1 MTKPRIL
8 IVDDEPNLS
17 DLVRMYLEKA
27 ESYDVRVENISSQAI
42 TAAREFEPDLFLLDV
57 DMPGKQGG
65 ELARE
70 LKSLPRFKQTPVIF
84 LTSLISREEAG
95 NRESIRGGMR
105 FLAKPVTAKVLLE
118 AVGRALAGDTVQA

>member
-17 DLVRMYLEKA
+17 DLVRMYLEKT
-27 ESYDVRVENISSQAI
+27 ESFEVRVENMSAHAI
-42 TAAREFEPDLFLLDV
+42 AAAREFEPDLFLLDV

-70 LKSLPRFKQTPVIF
+70 LKELPRFKRTPVIF

>member
-1 MTKPRIL
+1 
-8 IVDDEPNLS
+8 
-17 DLVRMYLEKA
+17 
-27 ESYDVRVENISSQAI
+27 
-42 TAAREFEPDLFLLDV
+42 
-57 DMPGKQGG
+57 MPGKQGG

-70 LKSLPRFKQTPVIF
+70 LKELPRFKRTPVIF

>member
-17 DLVRMYLEKA
+17 DLVRMYLEKT
-27 ESYDVRVENISSQAI
+27 ESYDVRVENMSAHAV

-70 LKSLPRFKQTPVIF
+70 LKELPRFKRTPVIF

>member
-17 DLVRMYLEKA
+17 DLVRMYLEKT
-27 ESYDVRVENISSQAI
+27 ESYEVRVENISSQAVA
-42 TAAREFEPDLFLLDV
+42 AAREFEPDLFLLDV

-70 LKSLPRFKQTPVIF
+70 LKALPRFKQTPVIF

-95 NRESIRGGMR
+95 NRESVRGGMR
-105 FLAKPVTAKVLLE
+105 FLAKPVSAKVLLE
-118 AVGRALAGDTVQA
+118 AVGRALAGETVQA

>member
-17 DLVRMYLEKA
+17 DLVRMYLEKTQ
-27 ESYDVRVENISSQAI
+27 SYEVRVENMSAHAVR
-42 TAAREFEPDLFLLDV
+42 AAQEFGPDLFLLDV
-57 DMPGKQGG
+57 DMPGKEGG

-70 LKSLPRFKQTPVIF
+70 LKRLPCFHKTPVIF

-95 NRESIRGGMR
+95 DHETIRGGMR
-105 FLAKPVTAKVLLE
+105 FLAKPVTAKVLVE
-118 AVGRALAGDTVQA
+118 AVARALAGQTVDA